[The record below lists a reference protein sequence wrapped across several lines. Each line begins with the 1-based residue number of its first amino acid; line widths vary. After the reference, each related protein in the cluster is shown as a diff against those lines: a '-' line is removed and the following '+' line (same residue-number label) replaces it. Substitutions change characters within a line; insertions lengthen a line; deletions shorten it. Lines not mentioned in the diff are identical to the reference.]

1 MNNIFFISPLFCIF
15 VVRNQDKNN
24 MTKKAKV
31 ITISSI
37 VVVLALAAFIFFRFF
52 FVYSS
57 GVNAGDI
64 NYFQRE
70 GVIFKT
76 YEGKMIQS
84 GFKSS
89 TTNTKGLR
97 SNEFVFSVKDKAVA
111 DSLMRCSGKQV
122 ELRWKRYFGTLPWR
136 GNSQYIVY
144 EILSVRESAAFA
156 DIPMEY

>member
-1 MNNIFFISPLFCIF
+1 
-15 VVRNQDKNN
+15 
-24 MTKKAKV
+24 MTTKAKV

-37 VVVLALAAFIFFRFF
+37 IIVLVLAAFIFFRFF

-76 YEGKMIQS
+76 YEGKMIQT

-89 TTNTKGLR
+89 STTTQGLR

-111 DSLMRCSGKQV
+111 DSLMRCSGKHV
-122 ELRWKRYFGTLPWR
+122 ELRWKRHFGTLPWR
-136 GNSQYIVY
+136 GKSQYIVY
-144 EILSVRESAAFA
+144 EILTVKDQAMVS

>member
-1 MNNIFFISPLFCIF
+1 
-15 VVRNQDKNN
+15 
-24 MTKKAKV
+24 MTTKTKV
-31 ITISSI
+31 ITISS
-37 VVVLALAAFIFFRFF
+37 VVAVLALAAFIFFRFF

-84 GFKSS
+84 GFKPS
-89 TTNTKGLR
+89 TTSSSGLR

-111 DSLMRCSGKQV
+111 DSLMRCSGKRV

-136 GNSQYIVY
+136 GKSQFIVY
-144 EILSVRESAAFA
+144 EILSVQGPTGGT